1 MFCQFLKI
9 DFVKSTMFKKKIK
22 ARAEEGIKDS
32 AEKWH
37 EYARN
42 HGHFNKKPLQL
53 DNESE

>member
-1 MFCQFLKI
+1 
-9 DFVKSTMFKKKIK
+9 MFKKKIK